1 VPAKHG
7 QHQGSRETPQ
17 KPKFDRDRKE
27 TLMDIDMDRQEM
39 CALTEDAVTDALGFA
54 PELVEKLLADTDP
67 ESAFGA
73 LATRLRQAE
82 ERGIARND
90 ALSEVAR
97 AEDLRDE
104 YGVVNLSRV
113 HWLAENLS
121 SPAGWLASK
130 VDTHVL

>member
-1 VPAKHG
+1 
-7 QHQGSRETPQ
+7 
-17 KPKFDRDRKE
+17 
-27 TLMDIDMDRQEM
+27 MDIDMDRQEM